1 MSRKPLV
8 PKFALMHFECDNS
21 ISVVLTKSVDWLEF
35 GKLGHC
41 KDGAKRPVGRVLK
54 MADTEVELDEYDIHG
69 DEEKSDDTQV
79 YIEFKA

>member
-54 MADTEVELDEYDIHG
+54 MAGKTSILHPILITRSNSSSPSRTVR
-69 DEEKSDDTQV
+69 K
-79 YIEFKA
+79 